1 MWFWALHGLMKQV
14 DHQRLHAGDIGSYSV
29 QGDHWPAKRVL
40 LRVMLQRRSLQQLGS
55 SPSSAQLSAG
65 APEPRSHTSHHIHS
79 RDASHLEGLHQH
91 GFAAQ
96 VVEEGPDQAASTGHQ
111 DQEGQLL
118 EPFGAG
124 QLRYALEGEHSIAP
138 PGMKAQDLE
147 QPQGHKEYSHTGAL
161 GHVQAGSVIS

>member
-65 APEPRSHTSHHIHS
+65 APEPRSHTSTTSTAEMLHILRGCTS
-79 RDASHLEGLHQH
+79 MA
-91 GFAAQ
+91 
-96 VVEEGPDQAASTGHQ
+96 
-111 DQEGQLL
+111 LL
-118 EPFGAG
+118 
-124 QLRYALEGEHSIAP
+124 RR
-138 PGMKAQDLE
+138 
-147 QPQGHKEYSHTGAL
+147 
-161 GHVQAGSVIS
+161 